1 MLIVALCLVQV
12 GLARVCGG
20 AAITATGVHFPCLK
34 VSEGGGSSSSSSS
47 SLYRVRM
54 INTFQTEA
62 AADVA
67 SCLLY

>member
-12 GLARVCGG
+12 RLARVCGG

-34 VSEGGGSSSSSSS
+34 VSEGGGSSSSSS
-47 SLYRVRM
+47 LYRVRM

-62 AADVA
+62 VADVA